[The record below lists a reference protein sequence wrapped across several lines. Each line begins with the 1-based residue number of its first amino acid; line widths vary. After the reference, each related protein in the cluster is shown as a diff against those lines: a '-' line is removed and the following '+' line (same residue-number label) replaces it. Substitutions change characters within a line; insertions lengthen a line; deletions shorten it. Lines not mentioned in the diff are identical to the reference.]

1 MGVGGMEVGFMLS
14 HFIPVQLFATPWTI
28 AHQAPHSMGSGGKN
42 TGVGCHVL
50 LQGVF
55 PAQESNLHLL
65 CPCIGKFFTSS
76 ATWEAQIRSLGL
88 TYTLYFI

>member
-1 MGVGGMEVGFMLS
+1 MMGGWGWGHAKSLHS
-14 HFIPVQLFATPWTI
+14 CPTLCDPVDHT
-28 AHQAPHSMGSGGKN
+28 HQAPLSMGSGGKN

-55 PAQESNLHLL
+55 PAQESNLTSYVS
-65 CPCIGKFFTSS
+65 CIGKFFTSS